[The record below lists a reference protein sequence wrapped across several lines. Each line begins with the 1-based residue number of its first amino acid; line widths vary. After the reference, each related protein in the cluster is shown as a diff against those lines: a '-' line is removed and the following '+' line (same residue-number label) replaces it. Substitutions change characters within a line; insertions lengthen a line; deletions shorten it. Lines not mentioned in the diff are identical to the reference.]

1 MKECV
6 ARTDELIRS
15 TPRLDAYRH
24 LLDTALAEPAGHS
37 HIPSILFNM
46 IKKTG
51 SIVEVMLKE
60 VTQALETVAAC
71 PTYAPTEVD
80 GIAACGSML
89 WQLAEAQQKLAEWN
103 IAGQICISSFH

>member
-6 ARTDELIRS
+6 VRTDELIRS
-15 TPRLDAYRH
+15 TSRLDAYRH

-37 HIPSILFNM
+37 HIPSILFSM

-51 SIVEVMLKE
+51 STVEIMLKE
-60 VTQALETVAAC
+60 VTQALEIVASC
-71 PTYAPTEVD
+71 PAYAPTEVD

-103 IAGQICISSFH
+103 LAGQICISSFR